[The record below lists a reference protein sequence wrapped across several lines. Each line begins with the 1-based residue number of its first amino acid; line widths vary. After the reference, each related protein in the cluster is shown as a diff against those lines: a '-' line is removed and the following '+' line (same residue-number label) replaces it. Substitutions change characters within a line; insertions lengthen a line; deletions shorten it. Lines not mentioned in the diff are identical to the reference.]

1 MLRAR
6 LVLIPHFAVV
16 QLVGK
21 RDVGMAAQL
30 AVELFIML
38 VVQLDVP
45 QHITRRENA
54 TKQQFMKVAVQLAAQ
69 LAARLRTCGGW
80 QVKED
85 FYALLRLALSPDPLV
100 RSIYRWIPWFKILFS
115 LVFSFSSSKSASKFA
130 FCANSEISLSYE
142 S

>member
-21 RDVGMAAQL
+21 CDVGMAAQL

-38 VVQLDVP
+38 VVQLDVL

-54 TKQQFMKVAVQLAAQ
+54 TKQQFMKLAVQLAAQ
-69 LAARLRTCGGW
+69 SAA
-80 QVKED
+80 
-85 FYALLRLALSPDPLV
+85 S
-100 RSIYRWIPWFKILFS
+100 RWSLYCQIHGNVVQFS
-115 LVFSFSSSKSASKFA
+115 
-130 FCANSEISLSYE
+130 
-142 S
+142 